1 MGAEHPGS
9 LLFYKTELVDKV
21 IIDLQTYCFAKTE
34 DKKIISNLQN
44 CTAWKIFGNTF
55 MLYILFATRSVQLI
69 LLIK

>member
-21 IIDLQTYCFAKTE
+21 IIDLQTYCFPKTE

-44 CTAWKIFGNTF
+44 CTD
-55 MLYILFATRSVQLI
+55 
-69 LLIK
+69 